1 MLWLHTPNVKILRDY
16 EVEWLWVLSF
26 VPVLYGLIFSNLW
39 SYTVRLKN
47 GIPVLSCPEYSYNLQ
62 KKKKG
67 KDSILKGLHVKMKI
81 S

>member
-1 MLWLHTPNVKILRDY
+1 MVSLHTPNVKTLRDS

-26 VPVLYGLIFSNLW
+26 VPVLYGLTFSNLW

-47 GIPVLSCPEYSYNLQ
+47 DIPVLSCREYSYNLP
-62 KKKKG
+62 KKG